1 MQHIYKKGISS
12 WILKEEKMK
21 LNQIIL
27 GSGEFR
33 IEVRDTKTGKE
44 FELPIVT
51 GLFTKNDYDKE
62 IFCYVPV
69 HNDTEIS
76 GEKIDDSGY
85 NAVFQIM
92 TFLNEKSSDE
102 EVTVMNCGGHHYTGE
117 KIIDVLR
124 HLVDERYSNMIS
136 GNYSNVKSFD
146 YFKDGISSDICN
158 YLSLPELFGVY
169 RWQPVKAK
177 MTYYPSS
184 LKLSFEL

>member
-1 MQHIYKKGISS
+1 MDS
-12 WILKEEKMK
+12 
-21 LNQIIL
+21 
-27 GSGEFR
+27 FR
-33 IEVRDTKTGKE
+33 SRYRNTKTGKE

-62 IFCYVPV
+62 TFCYVPV

-102 EVTVMNCGGHHYTGE
+102 KVTVMNCGGYHYTGE
-117 KIIDVLR
+117 KIIGVLR
-124 HLVDERYSNMIS
+124 RLLDERYSNMIS
-136 GNYSNVKSFD
+136 CNCSNVKSFD
-146 YFKDGISSDICN
+146 YFKDGITSEICG
-158 YLSLPELFGVY
+158 YFSLQELFKVY